1 MTFEDHGLS
10 AGCWTGA
17 LQSDNPPAALC
28 LVHRGKAVAQARL
41 REAGPG
47 TWSVAVDLPG
57 EVIDRGVHGL
67 LLVAGDPDKVGSQVL
82 ASLTLV
88 AGTVAGEEL
97 LAEVAQLRA
106 ELDLVKRE
114 FRRFASGG

>member
-17 LQSDNPPAALC
+17 LQSDDPPAALC

-57 EVIDRGVHGL
+57 SVIDRGCMGCCWWR
-67 LLVAGDPDKVGSQVL
+67 AI
-82 ASLTLV
+82 LT
-88 AGTVAGEEL
+88 
-97 LAEVAQLRA
+97 RS
-106 ELDLVKRE
+106 D
-114 FRRFASGG
+114 RRCWPA